1 MGMNAKDIMKK
12 NVIFVQ
18 EDESI
23 KDVLEVLMKNN
34 ISGVPVVDKNK
45 HVVGVVTEK
54 DLITKEKGLN
64 IPSYIEFV
72 TSILFI
78 DGDLKYNTNHE
89 KIITL
94 TAKEIMSSPAYT
106 VYLDASIEEIT
117 SIMVNRRINRV
128 PVVDKER
135 RLVGIIGRGDL
146 LPILIN

>member
-1 MGMNAKDIMKK
+1 MNAKDIMKK

-94 TAKEIMSSPAYT
+94 TAKEIMSSTVYT
-106 VYLDASIEEIT
+106 VYLDAPIEEIA

-135 RLVGIIGRGDL
+135 KLVGIIGRGDL